1 MKTVRQALIDE
12 IHYPISEGFVENK
25 LLSRGL
31 GPDDWLTADV
41 LKSNEFKGAV
51 ADCLW
56 SLIEA
61 PSFSEADKSI
71 SLADRDIIL
80 RKVNSIYL
88 SIGEKAVDT
97 ADKPAVYIL

>member
-1 MKTVRQALIDE
+1 MKTVRQALLDE

-31 GPDDWLTADV
+31 NPDDELILDV
-41 LKSNEFKGAV
+41 LKSNEFRGAV

-61 PSFSEADKSI
+61 PNFSEADKSI
-71 SLADRDIIL
+71 SLGDRNAIL
-80 RKVNSIYL
+80 KKVNAIYL
-88 SIGEKAVDT
+88 SIGEKAVDL
-97 ADKPAVYIL
+97 ADKPMVTIL

>member
-31 GPDDWLTADV
+31 SPDDELTIDV
-41 LKSNEFKGAV
+41 LKSNEFTGAI

-61 PSFSEADKSI
+61 PNFSEADKSI
-71 SLADRDIIL
+71 SLADRNVIL
-80 RKVNSIYL
+80 RKVNSLYL
-88 SIGEKAVDT
+88 SIGETAVDL